1 MINSIEIKNFKSI
14 KSKVFPL
21 RNLNVLL
28 GLNGQGKS
36 SFIQSLLLLR
46 QSNVEPGR
54 VKGWLN
60 LNGRY
65 VDIGNTKDAFYQYA
79 KKGNLIFDLSVGE
92 ASSTTI
98 PFHYAYEMER
108 DVLPPKSE
116 KNLYGETKIDF
127 DSMIRVASEQTGLFS
142 NQFQYL
148 NAYRIQPG
156 STYPKSN
163 NEVVQNRNIGISGQY
178 AAHFIETYY
187 DEEVAFDNVLHPNSF
202 VEDTLLKKTIVN
214 KTLIN
219 QINLWLGEISPGI
232 NVRTTSINQ
241 DEVMLE
247 YVFQQ
252 PTYVNTNRFKPPNVG
267 FGITYALPVVTA
279 LLSAKPGALLIIEN
293 PESHIH
299 PRGQAEL
306 GKLIA
311 LVAHN
316 DVQIIIE
323 THSDHL
329 LNGIRVGIK
338 EEKLSKDKV
347 RLFYFKKIV
356 EEQEQYSSITDIVLD
371 RNGTL
376 NEYPE
381 NLLDEWTNQLAK
393 LI

>member
-1 MINSIEIKNFKSI
+1 MISSIEINNFKSI
-14 KSKVFPL
+14 RSKVFAL

-46 QSNVEPGR
+46 QSNTEPGR

-60 LNGRY
+60 LKGRY
-65 VDIGNTKDAFYQYA
+65 IDIGNTKDAFYQYA
-79 KKGNLIFDLSVGE
+79 KKEDLILNLSLGKD
-92 ASSTTI
+92 TTI
-98 PFHYAYEMER
+98 SFRYAYEMEK
-108 DVLPPKSE
+108 DVLPPKV
-116 KNLYGETKIDF
+116 NNNIYGESEVNF
-127 DSMIRVASEQTGLFS
+127 DALVKDASEHTGLFS

-148 NAYRIQPG
+148 NAYRIQPA

-163 NEVVQNRNIGISGQY
+163 NEVVQNRNIGLNGQY

-187 DEEVAFDNVLHPNSF
+187 DEEVAFDNLLHPDSF
-202 VEDTLLKKTIVN
+202 IEDTLLKKTIVN

-241 DEVMLE
+241 DEVLLE
-247 YVFQQ
+247 YVFEQ
-252 PTYVNTNRFKPPNVG
+252 PTYVNTNRFKPVNVG
-267 FGITYALPVVTA
+267 FGITYALPVLTA

-299 PRGQAEL
+299 PKGQAKL
-306 GKLIA
+306 GELIA
-311 LVAHN
+311 LVAQN

-323 THSDHL
+323 THSDHI

-338 EEKLSKDKV
+338 ENRLSKDKA
-347 RLFYFKKIV
+347 RLFYFRKIV
-356 EEQEQYSSITDIVLD
+356 EEQEQYSSVTDIVLD
-371 RNGTL
+371 KNGTL
-376 NEYPE
+376 SEYPE

>member
-1 MINSIEIKNFKSI
+1 MISSIEINNFKSI
-14 KSKVFPL
+14 KSKVFTL

-46 QSNVEPGR
+46 QSNTEPGR

-60 LNGRY
+60 LRGKY

-79 KKGNLIFDLSVGE
+79 RKEDLIFNLSLGE
-92 ASSTTI
+92 DTAI
-98 PFHYAYEMER
+98 RFHYAYEMEK
-108 DVLPPKSE
+108 DVLPPKSD

-127 DSMIRVASEQTGLFS
+127 EAMVKGAGKHTGLFS

-148 NAYRIQPG
+148 NAYRIQPQ

-163 NEVVQNRNIGISGQY
+163 NEVVQNRNIGINGEY

-187 DEEVAFDNVLHPNSF
+187 DEEVAFENLLHPKSF
-202 VEDTLLKKTIVN
+202 VEDKLLKKTIVN

-232 NVRTTSINQ
+232 NVRTTSVNQ
-241 DEVMLE
+241 DEVLLE
-247 YVFQQ
+247 YVFDQ
-252 PTYVNTNRFKPPNVG
+252 PTYVNTNRFKPANVG
-267 FGITYALPVVTA
+267 FGITYSLPVVTA

-311 LVAHN
+311 LVAQN
-316 DVQIIIE
+316 DVQVIIE
-323 THSDHL
+323 THSDHIV
-329 LNGIRVGIK
+329 NGIRVGIK
-338 EEKLSKDKV
+338 EEKLCKDKAM
-347 RLFYFKKIV
+347 LFYFKKIV
-356 EEQEQYSSITDIVLD
+356 EEQEQYSAITDILLD
-371 RNGTL
+371 KNGTL
-376 NEYPE
+376 SEEPE
-381 NLLDEWTNQLAK
+381 GLLDEWGNQLLK
-393 LI
+393 LF

>member
-1 MINSIEIKNFKSI
+1 MISSIEIKNFKSI

-46 QSNVEPGR
+46 QSNTEPGR
-54 VKGWLN
+54 SKGWLN
-60 LNGRY
+60 LKGKY
-65 VDIGNTKDAFYQYA
+65 VDIGNSKDAFYQYA
-79 KKGNLIFDLSVGE
+79 KKEDLIFNLSIG
-92 ASSTTI
+92 ANTTI
-98 PFHYAYEMER
+98 PFHYAYEMAD
-108 DVLPPKSE
+108 DVLPPKLDL
-116 KNLYGETKIDF
+116 NLNGETKIDF
-127 DSMIRVASEQTGLFS
+127 ESLFQDAKKYTGLFS

-148 NAYRIQPG
+148 NAYRIQPE

-163 NEVVQNRNIGISGQY
+163 NKVVQNRNIGTNGQY
-178 AAHFIETYY
+178 AAHFIETYH
-187 DEEVAFDNVLHPNSF
+187 DEEVAFENLLHPKSF
-202 VEDTLLKKTIVN
+202 LEDKLLKKTLVN

-232 NVRTTSINQ
+232 NVRTTSVNQ
-241 DEVMLE
+241 DEVLLE
-247 YVFQQ
+247 YVFDQ
-252 PTYVNTNRFKPPNVG
+252 PTYGSTNKFKPINVG

-279 LLSAKPGALLIIEN
+279 LLSAKTGALLIIEN

-311 LVAHN
+311 LVAQN

-323 THSDHL
+323 THSDHIV
-329 LNGIRVGIK
+329 NGIRVGIK

-356 EEQEQYSSITDIVLD
+356 EEQEQYSAITDIVLD
-371 RNGTL
+371 KNGTL
-376 NEYPE
+376 SEYPE

>member
-1 MINSIEIKNFKSI
+1 MISSIEIKNFKSI
-14 KSKVFPL
+14 KSKVFAL

-46 QSNVEPGR
+46 QSNTEPGR

-60 LNGRY
+60 LKGRY

-79 KKGNLIFDLSVGE
+79 KKEDLIFNLSLGE
-92 ASSTTI
+92 DTII
-98 PFHYAYEMER
+98 PFHYAYEMEK
-108 DVLPPKSE
+108 DVLPPKAD
-116 KNLYGETKIDF
+116 KNIYGETEVKFEALVKD
-127 DSMIRVASEQTGLFS
+127 AEKHTGLFS

-148 NAYRIQPG
+148 NAYRIQPE

-163 NEVVQNRNIGISGQY
+163 NEVVQNRNIGMNGQY

-187 DEEVAFDNVLHPNSF
+187 DEEVAFDNLLHPDSF

-241 DEVMLE
+241 DEVLLE
-247 YVFQQ
+247 YVFEQ
-252 PTYVNTNRFKPPNVG
+252 PTYVNTNRFKPVNVG

-299 PRGQAEL
+299 PKGQAKL
-306 GKLIA
+306 GELIA
-311 LVAHN
+311 LVAQN

-323 THSDHL
+323 THSDHIV
-329 LNGIRVGIK
+329 NGIRVGIK
-338 EEKLSKDKV
+338 EEKLSKDKA

-356 EEQEQYSSITDIVLD
+356 EEQEQYSAITDIVLD
-371 RNGTL
+371 KNGTL
-376 NEYPE
+376 SEEPE
-381 NLLDEWTNQLAK
+381 GLLDEWGNQLLK
-393 LI
+393 LL

>member
-1 MINSIEIKNFKSI
+1 MISSIEIKNFKSI
-14 KSKVFPL
+14 KSKVFAL

-36 SFIQSLLLLR
+36 SFVQSLLLLR
-46 QSNVEPGR
+46 QSNTEPGR

-60 LNGRY
+60 LKGRY
-65 VDIGNTKDAFYQYA
+65 VNIGNTKDAFYQYA
-79 KKGNLIFDLSVGE
+79 KKEDLIFNLSLGE
-92 ASSTTI
+92 GTTI
-98 PFHYAYEMER
+98 PFHYAYEMEK
-108 DVLPPKSE
+108 DVLPPKAD
-116 KNLYGETKIDF
+116 KNIYGETGIKFEALVKD
-127 DSMIRVASEQTGLFS
+127 AEKHTGLFS

-148 NAYRIQPG
+148 NAYRIQPE

-163 NEVVQNRNIGISGQY
+163 NEVVQNRNIGMNGQY

-187 DEEVAFDNVLHPNSF
+187 DEEVAFDNLLHPDSF
-202 VEDTLLKKTIVN
+202 VEDTLLKKIIVN

-241 DEVMLE
+241 DKVLLE
-247 YVFQQ
+247 YVFEQ
-252 PTYVNTNRFKPPNVG
+252 PTYVNTNRFKPVNVG
-267 FGITYALPVVTA
+267 FGITYALPVMTA

-299 PRGQAEL
+299 PKGQAKL
-306 GKLIA
+306 GELIA
-311 LVAHN
+311 LVAQN

-323 THSDHL
+323 THSDHIV
-329 LNGIRVGIK
+329 NGIRVGIK
-338 EEKLSKDKV
+338 EKIISKDKA

-356 EEQEQYSSITDIVLD
+356 EEQEQYSAITDIVLD
-371 RNGTL
+371 KNGTL
-376 NEYPE
+376 SEYPE

>member
-21 RNLNVLL
+21 TNLNVLL

-46 QSNVEPGR
+46 QSNTRSGE
-54 VKGWLN
+54 KASLN
-60 LNGRY
+60 LKGRY
-65 VDIGNTKDAFYQYA
+65 VYIGNTKDAFYQYA
-79 KKGNLIFDLSVGE
+79 QKEDLILNLSFGE
-92 ASSTTI
+92 GTTI
-98 PFHYAYEMER
+98 PFHYAYEMEK
-108 DVLPPKSE
+108 DVLPPKSDE
-116 KNLYGETKIDF
+116 DNYGETERKIKTLLKD
-127 DSMIRVASEQTGLFS
+127 AEKHTGLFS

-148 NAYRIQPG
+148 NAYRIQPE

-163 NEVVQNRNIGISGQY
+163 NEVVQSRNIGMNGQY
-178 AAHFIETYY
+178 VVHFIETYY
-187 DEEVAFDNVLHPNSF
+187 DEGVAFDNLLHPDSF

-241 DEVMLE
+241 GEVLLE
-247 YVFQQ
+247 YVFTQ
-252 PTYVNTNRFKPPNVG
+252 PTYANTNRFKPVNVG

-299 PRGQAEL
+299 PKGQAKL
-306 GKLIA
+306 GELIA
-311 LVAHN
+311 LVAQN

-323 THSDHL
+323 THSDHIV
-329 LNGIRVGIK
+329 NGIRVGIK
-338 EEKLSKDKV
+338 EEKLGKDKV

-356 EEQEQYSSITDIVLD
+356 EEQEQYSAITDIVLD
-371 RNGTL
+371 KNGTL
-376 NEYPE
+376 SEYPE

>member
-1 MINSIEIKNFKSI
+1 MISSIEINNFKSI

-46 QSNVEPGR
+46 QSNTEPGR
-54 VKGWLN
+54 VKGWLD
-60 LNGRY
+60 LRGKY

-79 KKGNLIFDLSVGE
+79 RNEDLIFNISLGE
-92 ASSTTI
+92 DTII
-98 PFHYAYEMER
+98 PFHYAYEMEK
-108 DVLPPKSE
+108 DVLPPKSD

-127 DSMIRVASEQTGLFS
+127 EAMINGAGKHTGLFS

-148 NAYRIQPG
+148 NAYRIQPQ

-163 NEVVQNRNIGISGQY
+163 NAVVQNRNIGINGEY

-187 DEEVAFDNVLHPNSF
+187 DEEVAFKNLLHPKSF
-202 VEDTLLKKTIVN
+202 VEDKLLKKTIVN

-232 NVRTTSINQ
+232 NVRTTSVNQ
-241 DEVMLE
+241 DEVLLE
-247 YVFQQ
+247 YVFNQ
-252 PTYVNTNRFKPPNVG
+252 PTYVNTNRFKPANVG
-267 FGITYALPVVTA
+267 FGITYSLPVVTA
-279 LLSAKPGALLIIEN
+279 LLSAKQGALLIIEN

-311 LVAHN
+311 LVAQN
-316 DVQIIIE
+316 DVQVIIE
-323 THSDHL
+323 THSDHIV
-329 LNGIRVGIK
+329 NGIRVGIK
-338 EEKLSKDKV
+338 EEKLCKDKAM
-347 RLFYFKKIV
+347 LFYFKKIV
-356 EEQEQYSSITDIVLD
+356 EEQEQYSAITDILLD
-371 RNGTL
+371 KNGTL
-376 NEYPE
+376 SEEPE
-381 NLLDEWTNQLAK
+381 GLLDEWGNQLLK
-393 LI
+393 LF

>member
-46 QSNVEPGR
+46 QSNTEPGR

-60 LNGRY
+60 LKGRY
-65 VDIGNTKDAFYQYA
+65 VDIGNAKDAFYQYA
-79 KKGNLIFDLSVGE
+79 KKEDLIFNLSLGE
-92 ASSTTI
+92 VITI
-98 PFHYAYEMER
+98 PFHYAYEMEK
-108 DVLPPKSE
+108 DVLPPKAN
-116 KNLYGETKIDF
+116 KNIYGENEIKF
-127 DSMIRVASEQTGLFS
+127 EALVKEAVKHTGLFS

-148 NAYRIQPG
+148 NAFRIQPE

-163 NEVVQNRNIGISGQY
+163 NDVVQNRNIGMNGQY

-187 DEEVAFDNVLHPNSF
+187 DEEVAFNNLLHPNSF
-202 VEDTLLKKTIVN
+202 VKDTLLNKIIVN

-232 NVRTTSINQ
+232 NVRTTSINH
-241 DEVMLE
+241 DEVLLE
-247 YVFQQ
+247 YIFEQ
-252 PTYVNTNRFKPPNVG
+252 PTYGNTNRYKPVNVG

-299 PRGQAEL
+299 PKGQAKL
-306 GKLIA
+306 GELIA
-311 LVAHN
+311 LVAQN

-323 THSDHL
+323 THSDHIV
-329 LNGIRVGIK
+329 NGIRVGVK
-338 EEKLSKDKV
+338 EEKLSKDKAK
-347 RLFYFKKIV
+347 LFYFKKIV
-356 EEQEQYSSITDIVLD
+356 EEQEQYSAITDIVLD

-376 NEYPE
+376 SEEPE
-381 NLLDEWTNQLAK
+381 GLLDEWGNQLLK
-393 LI
+393 LF